1 MNNQEKQDF
10 INLIGKYTK
19 ALDLLCKANGL
30 IWRNCIEP
38 INKNELL
45 SKEEID
51 YIHKEIKAYLVA
63 ELGADPHRASQLR
76 KDMLKYIKVDDE

>member
-45 SKEEID
+45 SK
-51 YIHKEIKAYLVA
+51 
-63 ELGADPHRASQLR
+63 
-76 KDMLKYIKVDDE
+76 